1 MAKSPLLK
9 YQNNKIPKEVLESRE
24 RDLIKK
30 PEQKQEPEKE
40 SFYLILGYMKYEEDG
55 EEEKVW
61 EILQGK
67 ELLYKWLK
75 ECYEWLDLDRTAVRQ
90 ASDNQMIALL
100 TDGATA
106 YECLKILQEEFDD
119 EEFDID
125 EMIENNIY

>member
-24 RDLIKK
+24 KDLIKK
-30 PEQKQEPEKE
+30 PEQKQEPKKE
-40 SFYLILGYMKYEEDG
+40 NFYLILGFMKYEEDG

-67 ELLYKWLK
+67 KSLYEWLK
-75 ECYEWLDLDRTAVRQ
+75 ESYEWLDLDRTAIRQ
-90 ASDNQMIALL
+90 TTKDLIVSLKD
-100 TDGATA
+100 DGATA

>member
-9 YQNNKIPKEVLESRE
+9 YQNKIPKEVLESRE

-30 PEQKQEPEKE
+30 PEQKQEPEKDKL
-40 SFYLILGYMKYEEDG
+40 YLVLGYMKYEEDG

-67 ELLYKWLK
+67 KSLYEWLK
-75 ECYEWLDLDRTAVRQ
+75 ESYEWLDLDRTAIRQ
-90 ASDNQMIALL
+90 ASDNETIALL
-100 TDGATA
+100 TDGTSA
-106 YECLKILQEEFDD
+106 YECLKILQEQFDD

>member
-1 MAKSPLLK
+1 MGQSPLLK
-9 YQNNKIPKEVLESRE
+9 YNKVPKEVQEARE
-24 RDLIKK
+24 KELVKQ
-30 PEQKQEPEKE
+30 PVQKQEEKD
-40 SFYLILGYMKYEEDG
+40 SFYLVLGYMKYEEDG

-67 ELLYKWLK
+67 ESLYNWLK

-90 ASDNQMIALL
+90 ASKNITVSLL
-100 TDGATA
+100 DDGATA
-106 YECLKILQEEFDD
+106 YETLKILQEQFDD

>member
-1 MAKSPLLK
+1 MGKSPLLK
-9 YQNNKIPKEVLESRE
+9 YQNKVPKEVQEARE
-24 RDLIKK
+24 KEFVK
-30 PEQKQEPEKE
+30 QPVKKQEPEKDTL
-40 SFYLILGYMKYEEDG
+40 YLVLGYMKYEDDG

-67 ELLYKWLK
+67 QSLYDWLK

-90 ASDNQMIALL
+90 ASDYETISLL
-100 TDGATA
+100 TDGTSA
-106 YECLKILQEEFDD
+106 YECLKILQEQLND

>member
-30 PEQKQEPEKE
+30 PEQKQEPEEE

-67 ELLYKWLK
+67 ESLYEWLK
-75 ECYEWLDLDRTAVRQ
+75 ESYEWLDLDRTAVRQ
-90 ASDNQMIALL
+90 TTKDLIVSLKD
-100 TDGATA
+100 DGATA

>member
-9 YQNNKIPKEVLESRE
+9 YQNKIPKEVLESRE
-24 RDLIKK
+24 KDLIKK
-30 PEQKQEPEKE
+30 PEQQEPKKD
-40 SFYLILGYMKYEEDG
+40 SFYLILGFMKYEEDG

-67 ELLYKWLK
+67 KPLYEWLK
-75 ECYEWLDLDRTAVRQ
+75 ESYEWLDLDRTAVRQ
-90 ASDNQMIALL
+90 ATKDLIVSLKD
-100 TDGATA
+100 DGATA